1 MKQHVENEVLVRSA
15 NESNTSTLLDMLD
28 EQLDMLMASVLDLER
43 TIDPILKQT
52 KVEIDVTDEELSDW
66 SSTQSVL
73 NISLKRKLNM
83 IDRLRSTILDISKRS
98 ML

>member
-1 MKQHVENEVLVRSA
+1 MKQHVEEEVLVRSA

-28 EQLDMLMASVLDLER
+28 EQLDMLMANVLDLER

-52 KVEIDVTDEELSDW
+52 KVGIDVADEELSDW

>member
-1 MKQHVENEVLVRSA
+1 MKQHVEKEVLVRSA

-28 EQLDMLMASVLDLER
+28 EQLDMLMVSVLDLER

>member
-1 MKQHVENEVLVRSA
+1 MKQHVEKEVLVRSA
-15 NESNTSTLLDMLD
+15 NEFNTSTLLDMLD

>member
-1 MKQHVENEVLVRSA
+1 MKKHVEEEVLVRSA

-28 EQLDMLMASVLDLER
+28 EQIDMLTASVLDLER

-52 KVEIDVTDEELSDW
+52 KVGIDVADEELSDW

>member
-1 MKQHVENEVLVRSA
+1 MKKHVEEEVLVRSA
-15 NESNTSTLLDMLD
+15 DESNTSTLLDMLD
-28 EQLDMLMASVLDLER
+28 EQLDMLMANVLDLER

>member
-15 NESNTSTLLDMLD
+15 NEFNTSTLLDMLD

-43 TIDPILKQT
+43 IVDPILKQT
-52 KVEIDVTDEELSDW
+52 KVEIDVTEEELSDW
-66 SSTQSVL
+66 ILTQSVL

-83 IDRLRSTILDISKRS
+83 IDRLRSTILDISKRC

>member
-15 NESNTSTLLDMLD
+15 DESNTSTLLDMLD
-28 EQLDMLMASVLDLER
+28 KQLDMLMASVLDLER
-43 TIDPILKQT
+43 TINPILKQT
-52 KVEIDVTDEELSDW
+52 KVEIDVTEEELSDW

>member
-1 MKQHVENEVLVRSA
+1 MKKHVEEEVLVRSA
-15 NESNTSTLLDMLD
+15 NKSSTLILLNMLD

-52 KVEIDVTDEELSDW
+52 KVEVDVTDEELSAW

>member
-1 MKQHVENEVLVRSA
+1 MKQHVEKEVLVRSA
-15 NESNTSTLLDMLD
+15 NEFNTSTLLDMLD
-28 EQLDMLMASVLDLER
+28 EQLDMLMANVHDLER
-43 TIDPILKQT
+43 TINPILKQN
-52 KVEIDVTDEELSDW
+52 KVEIDVTEEELSDW
-66 SSTQSVL
+66 ILTQSVL

>member
-1 MKQHVENEVLVRSA
+1 MKKHAEKEVLVRSA

>member
-15 NESNTSTLLDMLD
+15 DESNTSTLLDMLD
-28 EQLDMLMASVLDLER
+28 EQLDMLTASVLDLER
-43 TIDPILKQT
+43 TINPILKQN
-52 KVEIDVTDEELSDW
+52 KVEIDVTEEELSDW
-66 SSTQSVL
+66 ILTQSVL

>member
-1 MKQHVENEVLVRSA
+1 MKQHVEEEVLVRSA

-28 EQLDMLMASVLDLER
+28 EQIDMLTASVLDLER

-52 KVEIDVTDEELSDW
+52 KVEIDVTEEELSDW
-66 SSTQSVL
+66 ILTQSVL

>member
-1 MKQHVENEVLVRSA
+1 MKKHVEEEVLVRSA
-15 NESNTSTLLDMLD
+15 NKSSTLILLDMLD
-28 EQLDMLMASVLDLER
+28 KQLDMLMASVLDLER

-52 KVEIDVTDEELSDW
+52 KVEVDVTDEELSDW

>member
-15 NESNTSTLLDMLD
+15 NEFNTSTLLDMLD

-43 TIDPILKQT
+43 IVDPILKQT
-52 KVEIDVTDEELSDW
+52 KVEIDVTEEELSDW
-66 SSTQSVL
+66 ILTQSVL

>member
-1 MKQHVENEVLVRSA
+1 MKKHVEEEVLVRSA
-15 NESNTSTLLDMLD
+15 DESNTSTLLDMLD
-28 EQLDMLMASVLDLER
+28 EQLDLLTVSVLDLEG
-43 TIDPILKQT
+43 TINPILKQT
-52 KVEIDVTDEELSDW
+52 KVEIDATEEELSDW
-66 SSTQSVL
+66 ILTQSVL

>member
-1 MKQHVENEVLVRSA
+1 MKQHVEEEVLVRSA

-28 EQLDMLMASVLDLER
+28 EQIDMLTASILDLER

-52 KVEIDVTDEELSDW
+52 KVEIDVTEEELSDW
-66 SSTQSVL
+66 ILTQSVL

>member
-1 MKQHVENEVLVRSA
+1 MKKHVEEEVLVRSA
-15 NESNTSTLLDMLD
+15 DESNTSTLLDMLD
-28 EQLDMLMASVLDLER
+28 EQLDLLMANVLDLER

-52 KVEIDVTDEELSDW
+52 KVEIDVTEEGLSDW

>member
-15 NESNTSTLLDMLD
+15 DESNTSTLLDMLD
-28 EQLDMLMASVLDLER
+28 EQLDMLMANVHDLER
-43 TIDPILKQT
+43 TIDPILKQN
-52 KVEIDVTDEELSDW
+52 KVGIDVAEEELSDW

-83 IDRLRSTILDISKRS
+83 IDRLRSTIIDISKRS

>member
-1 MKQHVENEVLVRSA
+1 MKQHVEKEVLVRSA
-15 NESNTSTLLDMLD
+15 DESNTSTLLDMLD
-28 EQLDMLMASVLDLER
+28 EQLDMLMANVHDLER
-43 TIDPILKQT
+43 TIDPILKQN
-52 KVEIDVTDEELSDW
+52 KVGIDVADEELSDW

>member
-1 MKQHVENEVLVRSA
+1 MKQHVEEEVLVGSA

-28 EQLDMLMASVLDLER
+28 EQLDMLMANVLDLER
-43 TIDPILKQT
+43 TIDPILKQN
-52 KVEIDVTDEELSDW
+52 KVGIDVADEELSDW

-73 NISLKRKLNM
+73 NVSLKRKLHM

>member
-1 MKQHVENEVLVRSA
+1 MDVIIPEEYEQW
-15 NESNTSTLLDMLD
+15 LDMLD
-28 EQLDMLMASVLDLER
+28 EQIDLLMASVLDLER

-52 KVEIDVTDEELSDW
+52 KVEVDVTDEELSDW
-66 SSTQSVL
+66 ALIQSEL
-73 NISLKRKLNM
+73 NMSLKRKLNM

>member
-1 MKQHVENEVLVRSA
+1 MKQHVEEEVLVRSA

-28 EQLDMLMASVLDLER
+28 EQLDMLTASVLDLER
-43 TIDPILKQT
+43 TINPILKQN
-52 KVEIDVTDEELSDW
+52 KVEIDVTEEELSDW
-66 SSTQSVL
+66 ILTQSVL

>member
-1 MKQHVENEVLVRSA
+1 MKKHVEEEVLVRSA

>member
-15 NESNTSTLLDMLD
+15 NESTTSTLLDMLD
-28 EQLDMLMASVLDLER
+28 EQLDMLTVSVLDLER
-43 TIDPILKQT
+43 TINPILKQN
-52 KVEIDVTDEELSDW
+52 KVEIDVTEEELSDW
-66 SSTQSVL
+66 ILTQSVL

>member
-1 MKQHVENEVLVRSA
+1 MKKHVEEEVLVRSA
-15 NESNTSTLLDMLD
+15 DESNTSTLLDMLD
-28 EQLDMLMASVLDLER
+28 EQLDLLTVNVHDLER

-52 KVEIDVTDEELSDW
+52 KVEIDVTREDLSDW
-66 SSTQSVL
+66 SSTQSEL
-73 NISLKRKLNM
+73 NISLKRKLDM

>member
-52 KVEIDVTDEELSDW
+52 KVEIDVTEEELSDW

>member
-1 MKQHVENEVLVRSA
+1 MKKHVEEEVLVRSA
-15 NESNTSTLLDMLD
+15 DESNTSTLLDMLD

>member
-1 MKQHVENEVLVRSA
+1 MKQHVEEEVLVRSA
-15 NESNTSTLLDMLD
+15 DESNTSTLLDMLD
-28 EQLDMLMASVLDLER
+28 EQLDMLMANVLDLER

-52 KVEIDVTDEELSDW
+52 EVEIDVTEEELSGW

>member
-1 MKQHVENEVLVRSA
+1 MKQHVEKEVLVRSA
-15 NESNTSTLLDMLD
+15 NEFNTSTLLDMLD

-43 TIDPILKQT
+43 IVDPILKQT
-52 KVEIDVTDEELSDW
+52 KVEIDVTEEELSDW

-73 NISLKRKLNM
+73 NISLKHKLNM

>member
-1 MKQHVENEVLVRSA
+1 MKKHAEEEVLVRSA
-15 NESNTSTLLDMLD
+15 DESNTSTLLDMLD
-28 EQLDMLMASVLDLER
+28 EKLDMLTASVHDLER

-52 KVEIDVTDEELSDW
+52 KVEIDVTEEELSDW

>member
-1 MKQHVENEVLVRSA
+1 MKKHAEKEVLVRSA
-15 NESNTSTLLDMLD
+15 DESNTSTLLDMLD

>member
-1 MKQHVENEVLVRSA
+1 MKKHVEKEVLVRSA
-15 NESNTSTLLDMLD
+15 DESNTSTLLDMLD

-43 TIDPILKQT
+43 TINPILKQT
-52 KVEIDVTDEELSDW
+52 KVEIDVTEEELSDW
-66 SSTQSVL
+66 ILTQSVL

>member
-15 NESNTSTLLDMLD
+15 NEFNTSTLLDMLD

-52 KVEIDVTDEELSDW
+52 KVEIDVTEEELSDW

>member
-1 MKQHVENEVLVRSA
+1 MKKHVEKEVLVRSA
-15 NESNTSTLLDMLD
+15 DESNTSTLLDMLD
-28 EQLDMLMASVLDLER
+28 EQLDLLTVNVHDLER

-52 KVEIDVTDEELSDW
+52 KVEIDVTREDLSDW
-66 SSTQSVL
+66 SSTQSEL
-73 NISLKRKLNM
+73 NISLKRKLDM

>member
-15 NESNTSTLLDMLD
+15 NESTTSTLLDMLD
-28 EQLDMLMASVLDLER
+28 EQLDMLTVSVLDLER
-43 TIDPILKQT
+43 IVDPILKQT
-52 KVEIDVTDEELSDW
+52 KVEIDVTEEELSDW

>member
-1 MKQHVENEVLVRSA
+1 MKKHVEEEVLVRSA

-28 EQLDMLMASVLDLER
+28 EQIDMLTASVLDLER

-52 KVEIDVTDEELSDW
+52 KVEIDVTEEELSDW
-66 SSTQSVL
+66 ILTQSVL

>member
-1 MKQHVENEVLVRSA
+1 MKKHVEEEVLVRSA
-15 NESNTSTLLDMLD
+15 DESNTSTLLDMLD
-28 EQLDMLMASVLDLER
+28 EQLDLLTVSVHDLER

-52 KVEIDVTDEELSDW
+52 NVEVDDTEGDLSDW

-73 NISLKRKLNM
+73 NISLKRKLDM
-83 IDRLRSTILDISKRS
+83 IDRLRLTIMDISKRS

>member
-15 NESNTSTLLDMLD
+15 DESNTSTLLDMLD
-28 EQLDMLMASVLDLER
+28 EQLDMLMANVHDLER

-83 IDRLRSTILDISKRS
+83 IDRLRSTIIDISKRS